1 MSSVCVGRFV
11 IAVSPDGENNW
22 KLLQPAEVPEWLK
35 NPETLGC
42 MREGFLAH
50 KEDEPD
56 SPFYCALEVPEAP
69 AANGSPIIG
78 AQGKKI
84 ILPAGNA

>member
-1 MSSVCVGRFV
+1 M
-11 IAVSPDGENNW
+11 AVSPDGENDW

-35 NPETLGC
+35 DPETLGH

-50 KEDEPD
+50 KEDEPN
-56 SPFYCALEVPEAP
+56 SPFYCALEVPEPDSPEAKG
-69 AANGSPIIG
+69 GSPIIG
-78 AQGKKI
+78 AQGRRI